1 MWKWRL
7 AFFLSALWLMVSPPL
22 VRSQETTR
30 SIPPAIRQANEAN
43 QQAKAPLG
51 APSTATP
58 STANKPKKADP
69 AQLEREARELT
80 ELSAQIPQQ
89 IAAVN
94 QGQIPKDL
102 TDQLKQIEK
111 LAKRL
116 RSEVM
121 P

>member
-1 MWKWRL
+1 MRKL
-7 AFFLSALWLMVSPPL
+7 TLFSIVIAACFMISAGKDYGQGGHP
-22 VRSQETTR
+22 
-30 SIPPAIRQANEAN
+30 IPPGVREADKQTN
-43 QQAKAPLG
+43 APLE
-51 APSTATP
+51 APTA
-58 STANKPKKADP
+58 SVKPKKADP
-69 AQLEREARELT
+69 AQLEREAKELQD
-80 ELSAQIPQQ
+80 LAARIPGQ

-116 RSEVM
+116 RSEIM

>member
-1 MWKWRL
+1 MWKWL
-7 AFFLSALWLMVSPPL
+7 FAFFLSALWLMASLPWVCG
-22 VRSQETTR
+22 QQTTR
-30 SIPPAIRQANEAN
+30 IPPAVRGMLH
-43 QQAKAPLG
+43 QQRDAPLG
-51 APSTATP
+51 PSTTTP
-58 STANKPKKADP
+58 NKPNNKSDP

-80 ELSAQIPQQ
+80 ELSAQIPKQ

-94 QGQIPKDL
+94 EGQLPKDL

>member
-1 MWKWRL
+1 MRKWFL
-7 AFFLSALWLMVSPPL
+7 AFFLSALWVMVLLPR
-22 VRSQETTR
+22 VCGQETGR
-30 SIPPAIRQANEAN
+30 IPPGLRQANEAN
-43 QQAKAPLG
+43 QRANAPL
-51 APSTATP
+51 APSTTTP
-58 STANKPKKADP
+58 STASKPRKADP
-69 AQLEREARELT
+69 AQLEREARELA
-80 ELSAQIPQQ
+80 ELSAQISKQ

-94 QGQIPKDL
+94 QGQFPKDL

>member
-1 MWKWRL
+1 MWKWL
-7 AFFLSALWLMVSPPL
+7 FAFFLPALWLMASLPWVCGQARP
-22 VRSQETTR
+22 
-30 SIPPAIRQANEAN
+30 IPPGVRNADQKTN
-43 QQAKAPLG
+43 APLE
-51 APSTATP
+51 AP
-58 STANKPKKADP
+58 STANKPNKSDP
-69 AQLEREARELT
+69 ARLEREARELT
-80 ELSAQIPQQ
+80 ELSAQIPKQ

-94 QGQIPKDL
+94 EGQLPKDL